1 MTYLTSACLSLLC
14 AALLL
19 IHNSA
24 GLENAGATDHAAE
37 LTTSLLEF
45 IVKTGGRENRIQ
57 HTVCPSLS
65 AVRVN
70 RTAQNQGFHRYV
82 CPSLSAV
89 HVNRTAQNQ
98 GFHRYV
104 CPSLSAVHVNRTAQ
118 NQGFHRYVCPSL
130 SAVHVNRTAQNQG
143 FHRYVCPS
151 LSAVH
156 VNRTAQNQG
165 FHRYVCPSLSAVH
178 VNRTAQHQGFHRY
191 VCPSLSA
198 VHVNRTAQHQGFHRY
213 VCPSLSAVHVN
224 RTAQNQGFHRYV
236 CPSLSAVHVNRT
248 AQHQGFHRYVCPS
261 LSAVQVNRTAQNQGF
276 HRYVCPSLSAVQV
289 NRTAQN
295 QGFHRDV
302 VTEVTLPVAMAT
314 PPIPCRLLLV
324 ETVPAG
330 MYVDLHQVTFRT
342 DFGGPQVLA
351 LRDIDVEQAAHQS
364 PHHKL
369 LLYSPLQQGP
379 KGFTWRVVLPVH
391 LRYHRWAGE
400 GEDTSATVKLEGPD
414 VLMHCEGYRPVTTP
428 CVESRLFPAPCDAES
443 QEVCL
448 WQLLSGKAEPL
459 LFQVPLG
466 QQTHAGLVITGTTV
480 AAALGSWLILAA
492 ARRASRVSLRREE
505 AKNKEE

>member
-1 MTYLTSACLSLLC
+1 MQPSFGGQFEIFSTRRTSVRGMTWLTSACLC

-24 GLENAGATDHAAE
+24 GLKNPGATDHAAE

-70 RTAQNQGFHRYV
+70 RTAQNQGFHR
-82 CPSLSAV
+82 
-89 HVNRTAQNQ
+89 
-98 GFHRYV
+98 
-104 CPSLSAVHVNRTAQ
+104 
-118 NQGFHRYVCPSL
+118 
-130 SAVHVNRTAQNQG
+130 
-143 FHRYVCPS
+143 
-151 LSAVH
+151 
-156 VNRTAQNQG
+156 
-165 FHRYVCPSLSAVH
+165 
-178 VNRTAQHQGFHRY
+178 
-191 VCPSLSA
+191 
-198 VHVNRTAQHQGFHRY
+198 
-213 VCPSLSAVHVN
+213 
-224 RTAQNQGFHRYV
+224 
-236 CPSLSAVHVNRT
+236 
-248 AQHQGFHRYVCPS
+248 
-261 LSAVQVNRTAQNQGF
+261 
-276 HRYVCPSLSAVQV
+276 
-289 NRTAQN
+289 
-295 QGFHRDV
+295 DV

-314 PPIPCRLLLV
+314 LPVPCRLLLV

-379 KGFTWRVVLPVH
+379 KGFTWRVTLPVH

-414 VLMHCEGYRPVTTP
+414 VLMHCEGDRPVTTP
-428 CVESRLFPAPCDAES
+428 CEESRLFPAPCYAES

-448 WQLLSGKAEPL
+448 WQLLNGKAEPL

-492 ARRASRVSLRREE
+492 ARRASRVSRREG